1 MNKLDKSLMHRLP
14 STGCLMKLRVPS
26 LFFAVA
32 FAALS
37 AQAQN
42 PGATI
47 ESLTSDLAALAARV
61 AKLEGQIVATDLV
74 GTYALRGF
82 QIELSGGAGRP
93 AQVSSYVFT
102 ATVTLNADGTVSF
115 IATPENGNSLSLTTP
130 PSVSIFQG
138 NGGGSGTST
147 WAYVNGSVTVEGG
160 TPPLSVAAGG
170 RVLVGVS
177 ANHADGTNVILILTR
192 LQ

>member
-1 MNKLDKSLMHRLP
+1 MN
-14 STGCLMKLRVPS
+14 LRAAS
-26 LFFAVA
+26 LFFAFA
-32 FAALS
+32 FSALPT
-37 AQAQN
+37 QAQS
-42 PGATI
+42 PTI
-47 ESLTSDLAALAARV
+47 ESLASDLAALTTRI
-61 AKLEGQIVATDLV
+61 AKLEGQIVAADLV

-177 ANHADGTNVILILTR
+177 ANPADGTDVILILTR